1 MLQTMVKACLCDCS
15 DAYLLVKGTKAVI
28 GKRANEA
35 AITADINNKL
45 VIFENFAPFSGPIS
59 KINKT
64 QVHNAKDL
72 DIVMHIV

>member
-15 DAYLLVKGTKAVI
+15 DAYLLVKGTIAVV

>member
-15 DAYLLVKGTKAVI
+15 DAYLLVKGTIAVV

-45 VIFENFAPFSGPIS
+45 VIF
-59 KINKT
+59 
-64 QVHNAKDL
+64 
-72 DIVMHIV
+72 